1 MRGRVIPFRRVA
13 PHPAPD
19 GDFEEATRVRDQAE
33 ALVVRSLLEAHG
45 VRVILRTHVAP
56 SVHPFTVG
64 NQGEVRVLVPRQ
76 VLAESRRLLAHAI
89 PRPSNP

>member
-1 MRGRVIPFRRVA
+1 
-13 PHPAPD
+13 
-19 GDFEEATRVRDQAE
+19 
-33 ALVVRSLLEAHG
+33 LVVRSLLEAHG
-45 VRVILRTHVAP
+45 VRVMLRTHVAP

-89 PRPSNP
+89 PRPSSP